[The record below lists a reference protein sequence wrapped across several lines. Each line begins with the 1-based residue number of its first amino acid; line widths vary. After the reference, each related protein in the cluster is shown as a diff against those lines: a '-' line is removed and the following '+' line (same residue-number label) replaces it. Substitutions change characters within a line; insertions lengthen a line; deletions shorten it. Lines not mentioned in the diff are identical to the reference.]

1 MDGSQMTTA
10 TEQYAKCIEASKRIR
25 WDIDRDVIRGRHFD
39 FSKKFLPDGLSK
51 VNELDFLDAREK
63 RLLSQIQG
71 RTYANIFRLVE
82 RYISV
87 QITQLTNDHW
97 FGDQTAFEALV
108 RFTDEELK
116 HQELF
121 RRIEAMI
128 AEGMPAGYAFLPQ
141 PNDVAKAVLSKSSW
155 AVLGLTCHI
164 EIFVIAHYR
173 ESIDQDPELSEL
185 FRDVFLF
192 HCREESQHAI
202 LDELEWRREN
212 SALTSA
218 ERDKGVGDLIDL
230 VAAVDGIL
238 QMQSAADTEYFL
250 RICGRTI
257 DAKHADMLR
266 NAVLRAYRW
275 QYIGSGVQNE
285 RFQKALGSMVTEQ
298 QMQRIGA
305 ALAPI
310 LA

>member
-1 MDGSQMTTA
+1 MDGSHMNTV

-39 FSKKFLPDGLSK
+39 FSKKFLPDGLSR
-51 VNELDFLDAREK
+51 VAGLDFLDAREK

-87 QITQLTNDHW
+87 QILGLSKDHR
-97 FGDQTAFEALV
+97 FGDLTAFEALV

-121 RRIEAMI
+121 RRIEAMLE
-128 AEGMPAGYAFLPQ
+128 EGMPPGYTFLPQ
-141 PNDVAKAVLSKSSW
+141 PNDVAQAVLSKSAW
-155 AVLGLTCHI
+155 AALALTCHI

-173 ESIDQDPELSEL
+173 ESIDPDPDLSEL

-192 HCREESQHAI
+192 HCREEAQHAVI
-202 LDELEWRREN
+202 DELEWRREN
-212 SALTSA
+212 SKLTPA
-218 ERDKGVGDLIDL
+218 ERDKAVGDLIEL

-238 QMQSAADTEYFL
+238 QMQSAADVDYFL
-250 RICGRTI
+250 RVCGRTL
-257 DAKHADMLR
+257 DAKHADLVRRAMLK
-266 NAVLRAYRW
+266 AYRW

-285 RFQKALGSMVTEQ
+285 RFLKALQSLVTDA

-310 LA
+310 IS

>member
-87 QITQLTNDHW
+87 QITQLTTDHW

-285 RFQKALGSMVTEQ
+285 RFLRTLQSLVTDA

-310 LA
+310 IA